1 MPCAEELPLFASRR
15 SLPVAAASSNVSAK
29 YRASARHSDHFASAR
44 TLLLVVAVVGLCCLA
59 AVSHKNASARIS
71 ALEQTA
77 EVNKVASPSAAH
89 AITSNHVSLSMSP
102 SSVEQQIA
110 EGNKEM
116 KDLEAKVARVRQQQK
131 ASEQKDQDHHALVAA
146 STHEQLADA
155 PASRS
160 DSYLKSMD
168 RRTSMAVAA
177 TSDAVSSALTA
188 DQLAAKKALK
198 AAILAEKFKLRAQ
211 QKEKN
216 DMEIVQRARER
227 ELEDQKE
234 ERKAE
239 IARKIA
245 DRVAAAQRAKAAKDV
260 ANRLKEVVDSDI
272 AKTRKD
278 KAEEESAERAAE
290 AAQHTADL
298 LSSKDNNVVRAH
310 SQAPKHQSHR
320 SSARHTPVESTHDAR
335 GEDKKSNNRA
345 AAAPTK
351 PCDPLTGWAE
361 TLC

>member
-1 MPCAEELPLFASRR
+1 
-15 SLPVAAASSNVSAK
+15 
-29 YRASARHSDHFASAR
+29 
-44 TLLLVVAVVGLCCLA
+44 
-59 AVSHKNASARIS
+59 
-71 ALEQTA
+71 
-77 EVNKVASPSAAH
+77 
-89 AITSNHVSLSMSP
+89 
-102 SSVEQQIA
+102 
-110 EGNKEM
+110 
-116 KDLEAKVARVRQQQK
+116 
-131 ASEQKDQDHHALVAA
+131 
-146 STHEQLADA
+146 
-155 PASRS
+155 
-160 DSYLKSMD
+160 
-168 RRTSMAVAA
+168 
-177 TSDAVSSALTA
+177 
-188 DQLAAKKALK
+188 
-198 AAILAEKFKLRAQ
+198 
-211 QKEKN
+211 
-216 DMEIVQRARER
+216 MEIVQRARER

-320 SSARHTPVESTHDAR
+320 SSARHTPVESTDDAR
-335 GEDKKSNNRA
+335 VEHKTSNNRA
-345 AAAPTK
+345 AAAPIK